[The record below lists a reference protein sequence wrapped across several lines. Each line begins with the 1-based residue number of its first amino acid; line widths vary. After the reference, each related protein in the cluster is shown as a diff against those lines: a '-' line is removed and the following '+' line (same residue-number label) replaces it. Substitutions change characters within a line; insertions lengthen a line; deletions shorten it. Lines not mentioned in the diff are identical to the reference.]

1 MSIWRLAHGVLT
13 NTAGKGDNHTI
24 QRCEW
29 WSSVRRIEFRHNWR
43 ACQDVAFAELLE
55 DVGSGVLSEVAVPPA
70 SQVSSLEN
78 LVHQVLGHDLNNA
91 DSAAMILT
99 LTLDDTE
106 TVNNYCLS
114 VMAGRCHEMLAS
126 DTFVDCRQP
135 DLYPPEVVAAIRI
148 PGTPPSRLSLKVGAR
163 YMIVKNMM
171 KHVFNGV
178 RCVLV
183 SIAGCKSVFVR
194 LISGPGA
201 GEIMLLPAVVFAISP
216 EQSGLP
222 FSIRRRQLPMIPA
235 FAVTVHKAQGQTL
248 TRVGIYI
255 TTPMFTHGQLYTA
268 LSRTRGW
275 SNIRVYN
282 TLANC
287 SVIQNCICRHVLQ

>member
-1 MSIWRLAHGVLT
+1 V
-13 NTAGKGDNHTI
+13 
-24 QRCEW
+24 E
-29 WSSVRRIEFRHNWR
+29 
-43 ACQDVAFAELLE
+43 FAELLE
-55 DVGSGVLSEVAVPPA
+55 SVGNGSLQEVIIPPA
-70 SQVSSLEN
+70 SLAISLDDLVMQVM
-78 LVHQVLGHDLNNA
+78 GPDLSRA
-91 DSAAMILT
+91 ESAAMVLT
-99 LTLDDTE
+99 LTLDDAE
-106 TVNNYCLS
+106 AVNNYCLS
-114 VMAGRCHEMLAS
+114 TMPGLCREVYAA
-126 DTFVDCRQP
+126 DTYVDCRQP
-135 DLYPPEVVAAIRI
+135 DQYPPEVVSGIRI
-148 PGTPPSRLSLKVGAR
+148 PGVPPQCLNLKVGAR

-171 KHVFNGV
+171 KNVFNGV

-183 SIAGCKSVFVR
+183 AMAGSKSVFVR

-201 GEIMLLPAVVFAISP
+201 GQTILLPAIVFNISP

-248 TRVGIYI
+248 SKVGLYI

-282 TLANC
+282 SQPNC
-287 SVIQNCICRHVLQ
+287 NLIQNCICAHVLR